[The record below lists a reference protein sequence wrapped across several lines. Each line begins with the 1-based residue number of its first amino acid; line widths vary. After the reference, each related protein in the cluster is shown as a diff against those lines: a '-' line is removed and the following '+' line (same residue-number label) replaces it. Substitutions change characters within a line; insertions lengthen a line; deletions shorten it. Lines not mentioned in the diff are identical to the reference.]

1 MRIRST
7 GNESCATCTDNFLM
21 SQNFRQKKSII
32 AFLGQ
37 FFVVILLQFDELVG
51 EGVHPVPDS
60 FFKAL

>member
-7 GNESCATCTDNFLM
+7 GNESYANCTANFLM
-21 SQNFRQKKSII
+21 RKKFRKKSII

-37 FFVVILLQFDELVG
+37 FFVVVLLQFDELVG